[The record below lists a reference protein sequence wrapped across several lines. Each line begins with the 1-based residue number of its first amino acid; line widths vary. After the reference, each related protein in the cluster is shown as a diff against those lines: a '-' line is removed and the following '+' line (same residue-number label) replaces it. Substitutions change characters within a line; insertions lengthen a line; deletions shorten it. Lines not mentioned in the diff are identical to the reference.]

1 MAKER
6 SIFGFMLF
14 LWRLRAPPVPKVHRL
29 SPDERELVVRYRAL
43 SASDR
48 DALFCLLNQMGSVSR
63 F

>member
-14 LWRLRAPPVPKVHRL
+14 LWRFRAPPAPRVHRL
-29 SPDERELVVRYRAL
+29 SPQERELVERYRTL
-43 SASDR
+43 SESDR